1 MIHVHYETIYF
12 QNEIEDQ
19 WLVAVWLWQDE
30 YWIYLVMFG
39 ESVVVKDGK
48 DQGLVERFTVR
59 NLKVK
64 IFFNNLAYILLY
76 TAVEVKRNIIYFIF
90 RTR

>member
-1 MIHVHYETIYF
+1 MMDPGPQHQARSAT
-12 QNEIEDQ
+12 
-19 WLVAVWLWQDE
+19 LA
-30 YWIYLVMFG
+30 YLVMFG

-64 IFFNNLAYILLY
+64 SWDKFSIFTYIF
-76 TAVEVKRNIIYFIF
+76 T
-90 RTR
+90 

>member
-1 MIHVHYETIYF
+1 MMDPGP
-12 QNEIEDQ
+12 QNQ
-19 WLVAVWLWQDE
+19 ARSGSATLA
-30 YWIYLVMFG
+30 YLVMFG

-64 IFFNNLAYILLY
+64 S
-76 TAVEVKRNIIYFIF
+76 
-90 RTR
+90 